1 MVGGLMWG
9 LNKCSVPPHA
19 VSLIGIHLSYMRIS
33 LGRGM
38 AVVIERVLNDID
50 KAKEFLVTFL
60 EVLNSIIIN
69 SPKKVY
75 K

>member
-1 MVGGLMWG
+1 MWG
-9 LNKCSVPPHA
+9 LDKCSVPQHS

-38 AVVIERVLNDID
+38 VVVIERVLNDID

-60 EVLNSIIIN
+60 EVLNAIIN

>member
-1 MVGGLMWG
+1 
-9 LNKCSVPPHA
+9 
-19 VSLIGIHLSYMRIS
+19 
-33 LGRGM
+33 M

-60 EVLNSIIIN
+60 EVLNSIIN

>member
-1 MVGGLMWG
+1 
-9 LNKCSVPPHA
+9 
-19 VSLIGIHLSYMRIS
+19 
-33 LGRGM
+33 M

-60 EVLNSIIIN
+60 EVLNSIIN
-69 SPKKVY
+69 LPKKVY